1 MQLDNLTLASLRDRV
16 SENSREMKLLRK
28 QYELAN
34 LLKALELGL
43 INKEDVLNNKV
54 YIEFLGKC
62 YTRKLK

>member
-43 INKEDVLNNKV
+43 IDKEEVLNNKV
-54 YIEFLGKC
+54 YIEFLGKE
-62 YTRKLK
+62 YTRRLK